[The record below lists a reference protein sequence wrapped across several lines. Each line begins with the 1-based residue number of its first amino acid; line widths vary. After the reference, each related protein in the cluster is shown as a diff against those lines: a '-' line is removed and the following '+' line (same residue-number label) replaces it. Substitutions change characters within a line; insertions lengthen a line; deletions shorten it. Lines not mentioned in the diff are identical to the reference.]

1 MLKKGILRISLAVI
15 FAIIAVGVSGEEV
28 EVSPLPSSR
37 VRDPSV
43 LIQRDGS
50 GYAYRTHLG
59 FILQRL
65 DIQPGDRILDL
76 GAGDGWWT
84 AHFAEK
90 VGPEGTVYAAEVT
103 QELVDRLKQRLHDHP
118 HVQSYLCPRDRPGLP
133 DHSVDLV
140 FISQVYHHLEGQT
153 RINYWRELAK
163 TVTPLGRVAVIE
175 TYPPIALRGKDHGT
189 PLSTLVREAEE
200 GGWIPVEV
208 WFIPRTQHYLAI
220 FIQQKAFFAE
230 PASQQ

>member
-1 MLKKGILRISLAVI
+1 MSRRSDLWIFLTAI
-15 FAIIAVGVSGEEV
+15 FALIAFAARGGEV
-28 EVSPLPSSR
+28 EVSVIPSSR
-37 VRDPSV
+37 VRDPNILV
-43 LIQRDGS
+43 QRDGG
-50 GYAYRTHLG
+50 GYAYRTHLD

-90 VGPEGTVYAAEVT
+90 VGAEGTVYAGEVT
-103 QELVDRLKQRLHDHP
+103 QELVDRLKQRLQDHP
-118 HVQSYLCPRDRPGLP
+118 NAKPYLCPRNRPGLP
-133 DHSVDLV
+133 DQSVDLV

-153 RINYWRELAK
+153 RIDYWRELAK
-163 TVTPLGRVAVIE
+163 TVTPSGRVAVIE
-175 TYPPIALRGKDHGT
+175 TYPQIALRGKDHGT

-208 WFIPRTQHYLAI
+208 WFIPGTQHYLAI
-220 FIQQKAFFAE
+220 FIQQRAFFPK